1 VAAATNSPTLENEV
15 EVGALLASL
24 PETGDE
30 LWSDDRWPTR
40 TGLQPLMDMMDL
52 GGRLTFSA
60 GRLLV
65 ALVADEVNSA
75 EDLAAF
81 AAHYP
86 SLANREP
93 RLPVLLPSQ
102 KPGRVEWPTPYGKAI
117 QVEFAVPTGSVKLE
131 EDYGAV
137 LDEIAPQYRWM
148 NRRWLRPAVEDDA
161 PPPSP
166 LMTWWAILFALSMLA
181 RYHPTAWTRALDENS
196 SPIAVNLERSLD
208 IALEAVPH
216 LVFEAVLLAGGGPLL
231 LPPGPSTPPVGM

>member
-1 VAAATNSPTLENEV
+1 V
-15 EVGALLASL
+15 
-24 PETGDE
+24 D
-30 LWSDDRWPTR
+30 
-40 TGLQPLMDMMDL
+40 
-52 GGRLTFSA
+52 
-60 GRLLV
+60 
-65 ALVADEVNSA
+65 
-75 EDLAAF
+75 
-81 AAHYP
+81 
-86 SLANREP
+86 
-93 RLPVLLPSQ
+93 
-102 KPGRVEWPTPYGKAI
+102 
-117 QVEFAVPTGSVKLE
+117 FAVPTGSVKLE